1 MTQEEIQKALE
12 AIGKAGITVQG
23 DLVLEKKVEHE
34 IGNVEA
40 GGIGIQIINGKQKL
54 PEKVNTVIPE
64 KLKTAES
71 DLLMAKLVDAGLL
84 DDNWQ
89 PVKLSGTERALVAKA
104 ISERLEINELW
115 QVFGQL
121 WDEKPETL
129 RGYLNKALDQQK
141 SLKFQDRLRNI
152 LG

>member
-1 MTQEEIQKALE
+1 MTKEEIQKALE

-54 PEKVNTVIPE
+54 PEKVNTIIPE
-64 KLKTAES
+64 KLKTADS

-89 PVKLSGTERALVAKA
+89 PVGLSGTECALVAKA
-104 ISERLEINELW
+104 VSERLEINELW

-121 WDEKPETL
+121 WEENPETL
-129 RGYLNKALDQQK
+129 RSYFNKALNQQK